1 MKEYLIESSDCENI
15 FIFNIIFFSN
25 IFTIKGVIEGK
36 VIDEKTGE
44 AIPGAN
50 VKIKGTYYGA
60 ASNFNGEYKILNIN
74 SGSTHSKLL

>member
-1 MKEYLIESSDCENI
+1 MKIFLFLILFSSQI
-15 FIFNIIFFSN
+15 FSQS
-25 IFTIKGVIEGK
+25 KGVIEGK